1 MYHMDIRYIWNWGLL
16 RDFHFQEVDPFWT
29 LVAVQGFFSHHVEII
44 DLMTRLEDL
53 ADEPPE

>member
-1 MYHMDIRYIWNWGLL
+1 MDIRYIWNWGLL